1 MGVNIAVDDFG
12 IGYSS
17 LSYLRRLPVKAL
29 KIDQS
34 FVKGMLNN
42 RQDSTIV
49 RSTISLAHNLEL
61 KVIAEG
67 VEDAATLA
75 LLRDMGCDQ
84 AQGFGICRPQPL
96 NELIIWLSEN
106 TKTGDN

>member
-1 MGVNIAVDDFG
+1 
-12 IGYSS
+12 
-17 LSYLRRLPVKAL
+17 
-29 KIDQS
+29 
-34 FVKGMLNN
+34 
-42 RQDSTIV
+42 
-49 RSTISLAHNLEL
+49 LAHNLDL

-96 NELIIWLSEN
+96 DELIEWLSEN
-106 TKTGDN
+106 IRLS